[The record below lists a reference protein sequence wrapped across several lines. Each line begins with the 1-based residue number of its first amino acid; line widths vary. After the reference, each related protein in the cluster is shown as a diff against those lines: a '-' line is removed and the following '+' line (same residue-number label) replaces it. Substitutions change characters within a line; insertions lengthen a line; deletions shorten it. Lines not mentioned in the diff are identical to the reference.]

1 MSIVLNVV
9 LPVFGI
15 ILAGVVM
22 GRTRLL
28 GDGASDALNRFVYW
42 AALPPVVFLGTA
54 RTPIVEF
61 LNWPFLGT
69 FVGGMLTVYVM
80 AAVFAAVLHRSR
92 ADVAS
97 LQALNAC
104 FSNTG
109 YMGIPLF
116 LAAFGPD
123 RIAPAILA
131 TVMMSTLMVGLAV
144 VVLELVGSTGKGAV
158 RALAGVAAAL
168 ARNPLVVLPVLGLAL
183 SAAEVRLPT
192 ALVTF
197 CQLLGAAAGPC
208 ALFAIGLFLAGRPPS
223 RQAVSGRM
231 GEIGWITVLKLVVQ
245 PVLTWVLGRHVFGL
259 AADWLT
265 AAVVLAALP
274 TGSLTFV
281 VAQQYRIYV
290 ERTSTVILATTILSV
305 VTLSVALALF
315 PP

>member
-69 FVGGMLTVYVM
+69 FVGGMLAVYAM
-80 AAVFAAVLHRSR
+80 AAVSAAVLHRSR
-92 ADVAS
+92 PDVAS

-144 VVLELVGSTGKGAV
+144 VVLELVGSTGKGAI

-183 SAAEVRLPT
+183 SAAEIPLPT

-197 CQLLGAAAGPC
+197 CQLLGSAAGPC
-208 ALFAIGLFLAGRPPS
+208 ALFAIGLFLAGRPL
-223 RQAVSGRM
+223 SGQV
-231 GEIGWITVLKLVVQ
+231 GEVGWITVLKLVVQ

-259 AADWLT
+259 AADWLA

-290 ERTSTVILATTILSV
+290 ERTSTVILVTTILSV
-305 VTLSVALALF
+305 VTLSVVLALF